1 MFKEVQ
7 KNRKLYMMVVEQ
19 IQNLIDNEHLKCG
32 DKLPSERDL
41 SSEFG
46 LSRATV
52 REAISALEIMKIVEV
67 KPGLGTYVIDC
78 KVEDDDLIDVLNES
92 DGISPTEIFEA
103 RLILEPQFAKLAAK
117 RATIEDLEN
126 MRSILEESESL
137 DDTDFEKFEIC
148 DEKFHDIIAKAAYN
162 DVLSKFAQSIS
173 NLRGSKLWG
182 NMKYRS
188 LKKGDRVSRYKEEH
202 REIYEA
208 LINREINKAES
219 ITKKHLMDIRR
230 DIFEDVE

>member
-7 KNRKLYMMVVEQ
+7 KNRKLYMMVVDQ
-19 IQNLIDNEHLKCG
+19 IQNLIDNEELKCG

-41 SSEFG
+41 SLEFG
-46 LSRATV
+46 LSRSTV

-67 KPGLGTYVIDC
+67 KPGLGTFVIDC
-78 KVEDDDLIDVLNES
+78 KVDDNDLIEELNEN

-103 RLILEPQFAKLAAK
+103 RLILEPQLAKLAAK
-117 RATIEDLEN
+117 RATKEDLEA
-126 MRSILEESESL
+126 MRSILEESEKL
-137 DDTDFEKFEIC
+137 DESELEKFEVC
-148 DEKFHDIIAKAAYN
+148 DEKFHDLIAKAAYN
-162 DVLSKFAQSIS
+162 DVLSRFAQSIS

-188 LKKGDRVSRYKEEH
+188 LRKGGRVSRYKIEH
-202 REIYEA
+202 REIYDA
-208 LINREINKAES
+208 LINREFNKAES
-219 ITKKHLMDIRR
+219 LTKKHLTDIRR